1 MKKGRIAAAFLKMN
15 SGTPPGLDAR
25 IIKAKLFSGL
35 RRGKPRLYTRVASR
49 ASLPSS
55 ASAATAAG
63 VATTVTSSRTAAWAA
78 STTATPAIAIAI
90 ATAAAAGTS
99 FTRTFRTRGA
109 CLYRRDYS
117 IHAVEVWLIVSIEI
131 RAAFDHCRRRSLRST
146 VRR

>member
-35 RRGKPRLYTRVASR
+35 RRGKPRLYTRVVSR

-78 STTATPAIAIAI
+78 STTATPAISIAI
-90 ATAAAAGTS
+90 ATTAAGTS
-99 FTRTFRTRGA
+99 FTRAFRTRGA
-109 CLYRRDYS
+109 CLYRRNYS
-117 IHAVEVWLIVSIEI
+117 LYTVEIWFIVGVEI
-131 RAAFDHCRRRSLRST
+131 RAAFDHCCGGSLRSA

>member
-35 RRGKPRLYTRVASR
+35 RRGKPRLYTRVVSR

-55 ASAATAAG
+55 ASAATAAAG

-78 STTATPAIAIAI
+78 STTAAPAIAIAT
-90 ATAAAAGTS
+90 TAARTS
-99 FTRTFRTRGA
+99 FTRAFRPHRA
-109 CLYRRDYS
+109 CLYRSDYS
-117 IHAVEVWLIVSIEI
+117 IHTVEVWFIIRIEI
-131 RAAFDHCRRRSLRST
+131 RAAFDHCCGGSLRST